1 MKFYII
7 RVSAFLFLISILIWM
22 YLHEEKL
29 VYQKLSLEK
38 SRSSKEIKT
47 NERKENIVP
56 IPKVL
61 ILTQGRSG
69 SSFLGSI
76 MSGKY

>member
-7 RVSAFLFLISILIWM
+7 RVSAFLFLISILIWL

-29 VYQKLSLEK
+29 VYQKLTLEK
-38 SRSSKEIKT
+38 SRSSKEIT